1 MTVEPTTESTPAAS
15 DTAPDP
21 VAATTGLTVR
31 YGTVDP
37 DAVEMLGSFP
47 PEQDGPVW
55 MVNLM
60 RYRDRA
66 DYADGRDTELT
77 GREADDLYAPLD
89 VLADIGAQVVFFGDV
104 TDQLLGDGPPWDR
117 VAVVKYPTHRS
128 FLEMQ
133 TREDFPAHH
142 VHKDAGME
150 ATFIIAGQPFAP
162 PTWDGERPDPD
173 RVPHPSTD
181 EDGPVVVVHVVAFDR
196 DSADTPEALAT
207 SIAHMDAYQAHAAT
221 VAVPH
226 GVSIDGWFRAE
237 ATVVGD
243 GRRWDQVRFNRFP
256 SRAAFMAVVFDPS
269 RLEVQ
274 HEHREVAM
282 SDTYTLIVRPQIDTL
297 PASWEGLV
305 DG

>member
-1 MTVEPTTESTPAAS
+1 MTDPIAA
-15 DTAPDP
+15 DL
-21 VAATTGLTVR
+21 GLTVR

-37 DAVEMLGSFP
+37 AAIEVLGSFP
-47 PEQDGPVW
+47 PDEDGPVW

-66 DYADGRDTELT
+66 DYADGRETELT

-89 VLADIGAQVVFFGDV
+89 TLADLGAEVVLFGEV
-104 TDQLLGDGPPWDR
+104 EDQLLGDGPRWDR

-128 FLEMQ
+128 FVEMQ
-133 TREDFPAHH
+133 TRPDFQAHH
-142 VHKDAGME
+142 VHKDAGMA
-150 ATFIIAGQPFAP
+150 ATTIIACQPFAP
-162 PTWDGERPDPD
+162 PTWDGEIPDPSS
-173 RVPHPSTD
+173 VPHPSTA
-181 EDGPVVVVHVVAFDR
+181 EDGPVVVVHVVQFDR
-196 DSADTPEALAT
+196 TTAGTPEALAE

-237 ATVVGD
+237 GTVVGD

-256 SRAAFMAVVFDPS
+256 SKAAFMAVVLDPG
-269 RLEVQ
+269 RLAVQ
-274 HEHREVAM
+274 HEHRETAM
-282 SDTYTLIVRPQIDTL
+282 SDTYTLIVRPLIDTL

-305 DG
+305 

>member
-1 MTVEPTTESTPAAS
+1 
-15 DTAPDP
+15 
-21 VAATTGLTVR
+21 
-31 YGTVDP
+31 
-37 DAVEMLGSFP
+37 MLGSFP

-133 TREDFPAHH
+133 TREDFSAHH